1 MKISEITYQVVKN
14 VKYLED
20 IGFTYEAFVNKE
32 YDNDQDYTQ
41 SIVNAMAP
49 INEAIH
55 RLSDRNKIAF
65 KVVSV
70 GVPTNSLV
78 DITQV
83 SRVKKIKSMFY
94 MEKSDYETVGFRECG
109 KGYVFIE
116 RVFKKPLF
124 MQFVED
130 IPPFKMSDIY
140 EEYKDIDLSIIG
152 INETMCDYIIEY
164 AQGKLQEPIAPELA
178 NMHITRAEQYFD
190 DLDEQQT
197 VFSQKVVAKKF
208 RI

>member
-65 KVVSV
+65 QVVSV
-70 GVPTNSLV
+70 GVPNNSLV

-94 MEKSDYETVGFRECG
+94 MEKGDYETVGFRECG

-140 EEYKDIDLSIIG
+140 EEDKDIDLSIIG

-197 VFSQKVVAKKF
+197 VFTQKVVAKKF

>member
-20 IGFTYEAFVNKE
+20 IGFTYGAFVNKE

-78 DITQV
+78 DITHI
-83 SRVKKIKSMFY
+83 SRIKKIKSMFY
-94 MEKSDYETVGFRECG
+94 MERGDFEAVGFREYG

-130 IPPFKMSDIY
+130 IHPFKMSDIY
-140 EEYKDIDLSIIG
+140 EEDKDIDLSNIG

-178 NMHITRAEQYFD
+178 NLHITRAEQYFE

-197 VFSQKVVAKKF
+197 VFNQKVVARKF

>member
-70 GVPTNSLV
+70 GVPNNSLV

-94 MEKSDYETVGFRECG
+94 MERSDFEAVGFREYG

-130 IPPFKMSDIY
+130 IHPFKMSDIY
-140 EEYKDIDLSIIG
+140 EEDKDIDLSNIG

-178 NMHITRAEQYFD
+178 NMHITRAEQYFE

-197 VFSQKVVAKKF
+197 VFNQKVVARKF

>member
-65 KVVSV
+65 QVVSV

-78 DITQV
+78 DISQV

-94 MEKSDYETVGFRECG
+94 MEKGDYEAVGFRECG

-116 RVFKKPLF
+116 RVFKKPLY

-130 IPPFKMSDIY
+130 ITPFKMSDIY
-140 EEYKDIDLSIIG
+140 EEDKDIDLSIIG

-197 VFSQKVVAKKF
+197 VFTQKVVAKKF

>member
-78 DITQV
+78 DISQV

-116 RVFKKPLF
+116 RVFKKPLY

-130 IPPFKMSDIY
+130 IHPFKMSDIY
-140 EEYKDIDLSIIG
+140 EEDKDIDLSIIG